1 MIISGNG
8 DRNRAVDGDIVVVEI
23 LPKSE
28 WKARASR
35 LVEADTDR
43 EKDEGRSWA
52 RGADVMT
59 TGRVVGVSG
68 DQ

>member
-1 MIISGNG
+1 MIELISGNG

-35 LVEADTDR
+35 LVETDTDR
-43 EKDEGRSWA
+43 CRPQLSLVESSNPGL
-52 RGADVMT
+52 
-59 TGRVVGVSG
+59 
-68 DQ
+68 

>member
-1 MIISGNG
+1 MTIPPPGNG

-35 LVEADTDR
+35 LVDTDTDR
-43 EKDEGRSWA
+43 CEE
-52 RGADVMT
+52 
-59 TGRVVGVSG
+59 
-68 DQ
+68 Q